1 MALNFPISPIS
12 IPHGKIA
19 RADTR
24 AIVSTKIIITKTI
37 TKS

>member
-1 MALNFPISPIS
+1 MALNLLISPVLN
-12 IPHGKIA
+12 PHGEA
-19 RADTR
+19 RVDVL